1 MNLTALWVLVPSF
14 CVVAFLYAAV
24 GHGGASGYLGISVL
38 VGLPRE
44 EMVPI
49 ALVLNLIVAGMSFWN
64 YFRAG
69 YFSGRKLLPFVL
81 TSIPGAFWG
90 GSVTVDSRVFALLL
104 GIGLVGAG
112 LRLLGLGRAV
122 RPRWAAEPRLLWP
135 AGLVLGFILGVLAGV
150 TGVGGGI
157 FLSPLLLFLNWADAK
172 QTAALSSAF
181 IVVNSASGLLAHS
194 LRGSLNGALLGPL
207 VTAVLVGGGLGAHLG
222 ARRFSP
228 VWLQRLLG
236 IVLLVA
242 SLKLLSQAL

>member
-112 LRLLGLGRAV
+112 CVCWGWGARF
-122 RPRWAAEPRLLWP
+122 
-135 AGLVLGFILGVLAGV
+135 VLGGPRSRACSGRQAWCW
-150 TGVGGGI
+150 G
-157 FLSPLLLFLNWADAK
+157 LSWGFW
-172 QTAALSSAF
+172 
-181 IVVNSASGLLAHS
+181 
-194 LRGSLNGALLGPL
+194 RG
-207 VTAVLVGGGLGAHLG
+207 
-222 ARRFSP
+222 
-228 VWLQRLLG
+228 
-236 IVLLVA
+236 
-242 SLKLLSQAL
+242 